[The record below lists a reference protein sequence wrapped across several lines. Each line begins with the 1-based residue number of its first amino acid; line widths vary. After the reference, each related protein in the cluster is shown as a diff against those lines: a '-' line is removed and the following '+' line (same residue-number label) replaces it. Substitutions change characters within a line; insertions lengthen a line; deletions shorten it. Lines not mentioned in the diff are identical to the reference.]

1 MPCMLE
7 CVHPCAT
14 ECIWHSFHHGLK
26 LASPDLWDK
35 APSPARMSG
44 EPLFYFSMERAD
56 LTNWRMNDVC
66 GWCINAGH
74 QNCYG
79 DTESNPQSVMV
90 TAKCSWEIAMCGH
103 AAYFDMQNA
112 TTKLEL
118 DKITISQVLFVC
130 LFLCWIFFS
139 GNNVSGTMQ

>member
-1 MPCMLE
+1 
-7 CVHPCAT
+7 
-14 ECIWHSFHHGLK
+14 
-26 LASPDLWDK
+26 
-35 APSPARMSG
+35 
-44 EPLFYFSMERAD
+44 
-56 LTNWRMNDVC
+56 MNDVC

-139 GNNVSGTMQ
+139 GNNGSEEHTSELQSQR